1 MVRIR
6 SSRADEGERI
16 VQIWR
21 GAVDATHTFLTA
33 VDRRELDELVVGFLP
48 QASLWIAADEDD
60 RALAFM
66 LVEDGHM
73 EALFVDPEARGKGI
87 GAALVRFALSI
98 HPAMTT
104 DVNEQNDQAVGFYER
119 MGFVQT
125 GRSPL
130 DGQGRPYP
138 LLHLAYR
145 P

>member
-1 MVRIR
+1 MITIR
-6 SSRADEGERI
+6 PSRADEGER
-16 VQIWR
+16 VVEIWR
-21 GAVDATHTFLTA
+21 EAVDATHTFLSPS
-33 VDRRELDELVVGFLP
+33 DRLELDALIASFLP
-48 QASLWIAADEDD
+48 QASLWIAADEND

-73 EALFVDPEARGKGI
+73 EALFVDPAKRGQGV
-87 GAALVRFALSI
+87 GAALVRHGLSL

-104 DVNEQNDQAVGFYER
+104 DVNEQNGQAVGFYER

-130 DGQGRPYP
+130 DGQGRSYP